1 MGAMTSL
8 LYRLGRA
15 CVLHRRLV
23 LLGWIVAAVGII
35 AIGSAAGG
43 SMTNGLEIPNTDA
56 QRAVDVL
63 EQRFPS
69 VAGTSAQVV
78 FAVDSGSLAD
88 PAAAATVEAAVAD
101 IAAHPDVTGVGE
113 LQTSPN
119 GRIAYVDV
127 QYDRPVGE
135 IRDEAFAGLEAT
147 AQQASANGVRVELGG
162 ELPSEAVDEPP
173 GGQEIFGLVAAIIVL
188 LLAFG
193 SVIAMGL
200 PIGTALLGLL
210 TSLGLITLL
219 SAFVDVNSVAP
230 VLAAMIGLG

>member
-1 MGAMTSL
+1 MTT
-8 LYRLGRA
+8 G
-15 CVLHRRLV
+15 LV
-23 LLGWIVAAVGII
+23 LP
-35 AIGSAAGG
+35 
-43 SMTNGLEIPNTDA
+43 TTDD

-63 EQRFPS
+63 ASRSPAVS
-69 VAGTSAQVV
+69 VTSAHVV
-78 FAVDSGSLAD
+78 FAVDSGILAY
-88 PAAAATVEAAVAD
+88 PAAAATVEAAVSD

-173 GGQEIFGLVAAIIVL
+173 GGQEI
-188 LLAFG
+188 
-193 SVIAMGL
+193 
-200 PIGTALLGLL
+200 
-210 TSLGLITLL
+210 
-219 SAFVDVNSVAP
+219 
-230 VLAAMIGLG
+230 